1 MVNNL
6 DEFMTLVRDE
16 LGLPVTAEDAGCA
29 FDELAG
35 WDSVHLLW
43 LLTLVE
49 RRTGRQV
56 SLPDLLE
63 ARSLEQVY
71 SLVTVS

>member
-1 MVNNL
+1 MNNL
-6 DEFMTLVRDE
+6 DDFMTLVRDE
-16 LGLPVTAEDAGCA
+16 LGLPVTVDDAGCS

-35 WDSVHLLW
+35 WDSLHLLW

-56 SLPDLLE
+56 SLPALLE
-63 ARSLEQVY
+63 AGNLEQVY
-71 SLVTVS
+71 SLVAAA